1 MRLKLLYTAVL
12 IFCMSGFASSNE
24 CARTCHEEHPC
35 IGTAKSIPTDKPLVS
50 QREQPIKDEVEDTPF
65 QVIKFLYI

>member
-12 IFCMSGFASSNE
+12 IFCMSGFASSHE
-24 CARTCHEEHPC
+24 CTRTCSDEHL
-35 IGTAKSIPTDKPLVS
+35 KPLVS
-50 QREQPIKDEVEDTPF
+50 QREQPVKDEVEDTPF